1 MLTSDDIKKYCRSID
16 IDLVGVTDAQ
26 PFSRWRREMDLA
38 LKNGWVSVPP
48 SLLPNDDDSM
58 EAWSDPRRSLPSARS
73 IIVIGIRYLSPVP
86 GVKGGEDGGGKV
98 AREHWYDF
106 YPNLDGKKEL
116 LIEYLKGN
124 GVVAIDVK
132 LPVKAAA
139 HRSGVGVY
147 GKNTNIQNED
157 FGSWLLFRTVVTD
170 LELSLDEGSEPRCG
184 ACQRCLRL
192 CPTKAIKEPYVLDSS
207 RCLST
212 ILSSPGPVPYEQ
224 REAVGMRILGCD
236 LCQEVCPRNESV
248 PPLSGMEDRFVVGMG
263 DDVDLRWVANASSG
277 ELRGLLARSGN
288 PSLDPDLLRRNA
300 MIAMGNSGDIS
311 FIETLEGSL
320 SDQRPLVR
328 GHAAWALAILGSED
342 SIPILSAMVGAET
355 DPQVRDEM
363 EWALSRMMENR
374 TDV

>member
-1 MLTSDDIKKYCRSID
+1 MLTSDDIKEYCRSIN
-16 IDLVGVTDAQ
+16 IDLVGVTDSQ
-26 PFSRWRREMDLA
+26 PFSRWRKEMGLG
-38 LKNGWVSVPP
+38 LRNGWVRAPP
-48 SLLPNDDDSM
+48 SMLPNDDDSM
-58 EAWSDPRRSLPSARS
+58 EAWADPRHSLPFARS

-86 GVKGGEDGGGKV
+86 GVRSGEVRGGKV

-106 YPNLDGKKEL
+106 YPYLDRKRDL
-116 LIEYLKGN
+116 LIQYLRGN
-124 GVVAIDVK
+124 GAEAFDVK

-170 LELSLDEGSEPRCG
+170 LELSPDEESEPRCG

-192 CPTKAIKEPYVLDSS
+192 CPTKAIKEPYVLDSG

-212 ILSSPGPVPYEQ
+212 ILSSPGPVPVEH

-248 PPLSGMEDRFVVGMG
+248 PPLSEMENRFVVGIG
-263 DDVDLRWVANASSG
+263 DGLDLRWVAKASST
-277 ELRGLLARSGN
+277 EIRVLLASSGN

-311 FIETLEGSL
+311 FRETLEGSL
-320 SDQRPLVR
+320 SDRQTLVR
-328 GHAAWALAILGSED
+328 GHAAWALAMLGSKE
-342 SIPILSAMVGAET
+342 SLPILSAMVGTET
-355 DPQVRDEM
+355 DPQVREEM
-363 EWALSRMMENR
+363 EWALSRLMENR
-374 TDV
+374 TDA

>member
-1 MLTSDDIKKYCRSID
+1 MLTSDDIKRFCRSID

-26 PFSRWRREMDLA
+26 PFSRWRKEMLLG
-38 LKNGWVSVPP
+38 LKNGWVRVPP
-48 SLLPNDDDSM
+48 SMLPNDDESM
-58 EAWSDPRRSLPSARS
+58 EAWADPGRSLPSARS
-73 IIVIGIRYLSPVP
+73 IIVIGIRYLTPVP
-86 GVKGGEDGGGKV
+86 AREGGEFGGGNV

-106 YPNLDGKKEL
+106 YPYLDGKKDL
-116 LIEYLKGN
+116 LVEYLRGN
-124 GVVAIDVK
+124 GAEAIDVK

-170 LELSLDEGSEPRCG
+170 LKLRPDEESEPRCG

-212 ILSSPGPVPYEQ
+212 ILSSPGPVPFEH
-224 REAVGMRILGCD
+224 RVAVGMRVLGCD

-248 PPLSGMEDRFVVGMG
+248 HPLIDLENRFVVGLG
-263 DDVDLRWVANASSG
+263 DGLDLRWVAKAG
-277 ELRGLLARSGN
+277 PEELRGSLARSGN

-300 MIAMGNSGDIS
+300 MIAMGNSGDSS

-320 SDQRPLVR
+320 SDRQPLVR
-328 GHAAWALAILGSED
+328 GHAAWALAMLGSRD
-342 SIPILSAMVGAET
+342 SVPVLRAMVRTET
-355 DPQVRDEM
+355 DPQVRVEL
-363 EWALSRMMENR
+363 EWAVSSLVEERP
-374 TDV
+374 VA